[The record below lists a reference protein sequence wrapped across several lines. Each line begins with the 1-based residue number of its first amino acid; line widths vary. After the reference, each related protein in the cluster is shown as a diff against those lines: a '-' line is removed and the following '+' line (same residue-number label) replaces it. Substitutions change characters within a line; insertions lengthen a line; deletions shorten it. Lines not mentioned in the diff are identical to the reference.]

1 MKDPEVVE
9 LSGAVIQSFYLDV
22 LTFVFRANGA
32 EPTMLSVVFVM
43 LLSLVAA
50 RLECMLWRNGFH
62 LEASTYKESD
72 MWWQKQDQVKDDNW
86 NAQFKTAHQHWNQE
100 KMTTES
106 KLSSSKAKQTYSDLT
121 SPANRTVFGDISSK
135 QNCIW
140 RTKNVE
146 SKTPDF
152 PIALFIY

>member
-22 LTFVFRANGA
+22 LMFVFRANGA
-32 EPTMLSVVFVM
+32 EPTMSSVAFVM

-72 MWWQKQDQVKDDNW
+72 M
-86 NAQFKTAHQHWNQE
+86 
-100 KMTTES
+100 
-106 KLSSSKAKQTYSDLT
+106 
-121 SPANRTVFGDISSK
+121 
-135 QNCIW
+135 
-140 RTKNVE
+140 
-146 SKTPDF
+146 
-152 PIALFIY
+152 